1 MPDIFIFK
9 NPHRMNHTLV
19 TILLTALFLVLLA
32 VLYYNTQSPLAMYP
46 EEAKARLK
54 KGDFDAVVDVRT
66 KAEWDLGRFPLAI
79 HIPTGDIQE
88 VLPQRVPDKAS
99 RILFYCNTSTR
110 SRMAAE
116 VAQKMGYSNVR
127 YLIGTHKNLM

>member
-1 MPDIFIFK
+1 
-9 NPHRMNHTLV
+9 MNRTVV

-46 EEAKARLK
+46 EEAKSRLK
-54 KGDFDAVVDVRT
+54 KGEFDAVVDVRT

-79 HIPTGDIQE
+79 HIPAGQLQQT
-88 VLPQRVPDKAS
+88 LPQRIPDKAS

-116 VAQKMGYSNVR
+116 AAQKLGYNNVR
-127 YLIGTHKNLM
+127 YLIGTHLNLL